1 MFKILIKILK
11 YVMKI
16 IILCD
21 TIDKIDLKDR
31 KILYHLHINSRQSFN
46 SIGKKVG
53 LSKDVV
59 AFRIKRL
66 EKEGI
71 IDGYPTWI
79 QSALLG
85 WGVACYYFTFQFV
98 SPEKKKEIIEY
109 FINSDVVTMVSELEG
124 SYDLQV
130 YVYVSSLRNLD
141 YLSKYQN
148 LYFKFTSF
156 YDQTQKKYRKYFDKQ
171 IMVVSHKTEWFYP
184 KFLLADKKL
193 THSSVSL
200 SPPFKEVKIDKL
212 DFEILRKLA
221 VNARIPTVNLAN
233 DLNVT
238 TATIKSR
245 IKRLIN
251 EKVIATF
258 AVNIDVLKTGYRE
271 YNLEINL
278 KDYDKKYE
286 IIEYVQKYQNL
297 LEIAES
303 FGRGVDLNIR
313 FILKDITQLHNI
325 INDLS
330 SKFPETIKN
339 FNYFS
344 HKKLHKYNKVP
355 FK

>member
-1 MFKILIKILK
+1 
-11 YVMKI
+11 MKNTN
-16 IILCD
+16 LCD
-21 TIDKIDLKDR
+21 NIDKIDLKDR
-31 KILYHLHINSRQSFN
+31 KIGYHLHINSRQSFN

-71 IDGYPTWI
+71 IVGYPTWI

-85 WGVACYYFTFQFV
+85 WGIARYYYTFQFV
-98 SPEKKKEIIEY
+98 SPEKKQEIIDY
-109 FINSDVVTMVSELEG
+109 FVNCDVVSLVSELEG

-130 YVYVSSLRNLD
+130 NVYVSSLRNLD
-141 YLSKYQN
+141 YLSKHQN
-148 LYFKFTSF
+148 LYFKFTQF
-156 YDQTQKKYRKYFDKQ
+156 YDQTQKRYRKYFDKQ
-171 IMVVSHKTEWFYP
+171 IMIVNHKTEWFYP
-184 KFLLADKKL
+184 KYLLGEKKS
-193 THSSVSL
+193 THTSVSL
-200 SPPFKEVKIDKL
+200 APPFKEVKIDKL
-212 DFEILRKLA
+212 DFNILRKLA
-221 VNARIPTVNLAN
+221 VNARIPTLNLAN

-238 TATIKSR
+238 TATVKSR
-245 IKRLIN
+245 IKRLIQ
-251 EKVIATF
+251 EKVIGVFT
-258 AVNIDVLKTGYRE
+258 VNIDVSKTGIQE

-286 IIEYVQKYQNL
+286 IIKFIKKYQNII
-297 LEIAES
+297 EISES
-303 FGRGVDLNIR
+303 FGRGVDLDIR
-313 FILKDITQLHNI
+313 FILKNVGELHDI

-344 HKKLHKYNKVP
+344 QKKLHKYNKVP